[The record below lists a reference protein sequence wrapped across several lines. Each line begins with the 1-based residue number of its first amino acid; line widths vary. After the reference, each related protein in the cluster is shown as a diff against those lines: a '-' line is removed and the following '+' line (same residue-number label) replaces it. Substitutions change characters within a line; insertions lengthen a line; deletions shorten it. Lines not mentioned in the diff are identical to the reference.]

1 MSHLP
6 ADLNFSTMV
15 AFLSP
20 SALPSSS
27 ISSTFLRPLPLPHP
41 RLPPLRARHAPRPAT
56 LCTHRDVV
64 IIGAGLAGLSIAHEL
79 SLRGASVTILSS
91 PRPPAGLA
99 AAGMLAPLSET
110 LPAPLDALA
119 ANSRSLYPAFTTALH
134 HLTGIDPCY
143 VSSSDFLLP
152 RLHGEHLADP
162 SSLHWLR
169 RDHLAAVEPLLG
181 PNVVAA
187 KRVPSE
193 AHVDN
198 RRLMA
203 ALRAACDKLG
213 VVIRDRAP
221 ARRLVVSSDASRVD
235 GVLTSEGDV
244 VKGGH
249 FVLAAGAWSRELLPP
264 LPVKP
269 VKGQMLALRAPDAHA
284 EVLRHVLHGKKA
296 YIVPKD
302 DGRTFFVGATV
313 EDGQYD
319 LKNTAGGMAKLL
331 GAAVEYVPA
340 MAEYEFKEVWSGLR
354 PATPDLMPVLGM
366 SEFGNMSIATGYY
379 RNGILLAPVTAKI
392 AASVALGEM
401 NKLPAELLDLVPHFS
416 LGRFLGIDSH
426 ATVQA
431 PSPVSPA
438 PAEVKIH
445 AKSAVP
451 PSTAGPTIAEQKTQ
465 SNPADILVW
474 RVLPDGTQEPVMPAN
489 LEQFHE
495 EITPPGERSNSTP
508 TNPAEVLVWRILPDG
523 TKEPVMPAN
532 LEQSQEELAAQGEH
546 SNSTPTTLGAANVPQ
561 ASQSTVSRTQAQP
574 RQETSP
580 TEHMTAS
587 NDAYDDILQYK
598 DDAKRIMNEAL
609 AANRAFGR
617 EKSSL
622 EKDGGPV
629 LSLSESEM
637 RAFDKALE
645 RGLQDYREVES
656 CFDENHPSAIA
667 TRAEAMWDSKAQG
680 NNRDG
685 NSGSSSTRLHVQGSN
700 TSGKAGKS
708 DGYY

>member
-1 MSHLP
+1 
-6 ADLNFSTMV
+6 
-15 AFLSP
+15 
-20 SALPSSS
+20 
-27 ISSTFLRPLPLPHP
+27 
-41 RLPPLRARHAPRPAT
+41 
-56 LCTHRDVV
+56 
-64 IIGAGLAGLSIAHEL
+64 
-79 SLRGASVTILSS
+79 
-91 PRPPAGLA
+91 
-99 AAGMLAPLSET
+99 MLAPLSEA
-110 LPAPLDALA
+110 LPAPLDALTA
-119 ANSRSLYPAFTTALH
+119 KSRSLYPAFTTALH
-134 HLTGIDPCY
+134 HFTGIDPCY

-162 SSLHWLR
+162 SSPLWLR

-181 PNVVAA
+181 PKVVAA
-187 KRVPSE
+187 KRVPSD

-221 ARRLVVSSDASRVD
+221 ARRLVVSPDASRVD

-264 LPVKP
+264 LPVRP
-269 VKGQMLALRAPDAHA
+269 VKGQMIALRAPDAHA

-296 YIVPKD
+296 YIVPKN

-331 GAAVEYVPA
+331 DAAVEYVPA

-401 NKLPAELLDLVPHFS
+401 NKLPPELLDLVPHFS
-416 LGRFLGIDSH
+416 LDRFLGINSH

-438 PAEVKIH
+438 PAELKIH
-445 AKSAVP
+445 GKSAVP
-451 PSTAGPTIAEQKTQ
+451 PSTAGPTIAEQKPQ

-474 RVLPDGTQEPVMPAN
+474 RVLPDGTKEPVIPAN
-489 LEQFHE
+489 LEQSHE
-495 EITPPGERSNSTP
+495 EVTPPGEHSISTP
-508 TNPAEVLVWRILPDG
+508 TNPAEVLVWRLLPDG

-532 LEQSQEELAAQGEH
+532 LEQSQEELAPQGEH
-546 SNSTPTTLGAANVPQ
+546 SKSTPTILGAAVAPLGATVAPQ
-561 ASQSTVSRTQAQP
+561 ARQSTVSRAQAQP
-574 RQETSP
+574 RKETSV
-580 TEHMTAS
+580 TERMTAS

-598 DDAKRIMNEAL
+598 DDAKRIMDEAL

-645 RGLQDYREVES
+645 QGLRDYREVES

-667 TRAEAMWDSKAQG
+667 TREEAMWDSKAQG
-680 NNRDG
+680 DNRDG
-685 NSGSSSTRLHVQGSN
+685 INGSSSTGLHFQGSN
-700 TSGKAGKS
+700 MKGKAGKS